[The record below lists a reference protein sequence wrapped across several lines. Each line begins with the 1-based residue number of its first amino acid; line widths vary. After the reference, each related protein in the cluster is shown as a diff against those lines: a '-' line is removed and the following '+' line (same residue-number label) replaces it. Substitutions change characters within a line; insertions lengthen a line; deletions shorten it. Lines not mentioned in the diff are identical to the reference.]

1 MHVLSRRA
9 FLTLLPAGGAALAS
23 WPSSSFGQPHQA
35 LVVPDVYPKTEPALA
50 LQVVGAAH
58 AQLDQLRPLVEAQPT
73 LANAAIDWGFG
84 DWETAIGACSH
95 TGRRDIA
102 EFLLSQ
108 GARPD
113 IFTFTMLG
121 RLDAVRGAIEA
132 SPGLQRTKGPH
143 GITLLA
149 HARAGGEAARDVLA
163 YLEGLGDA
171 DLRDPNEPLT
181 DAERAAL
188 LGIYAWGE
196 GESERWLVAESRS
209 GVSVARAGFPARPL
223 FHKGGREFS
232 PGGSPR
238 TSMRFEPASGAPER
252 LIVEHAGRVVR
263 AVRSGG

>member
-1 MHVLSRRA
+1 MRVLSRRT
-9 FLTLLPAGGAALAS
+9 FLTLLPAGGAALAA
-23 WPSSSFGQPHQA
+23 WPAPGFGEPSA
-35 LVVPDVYPKTEPALA
+35 TGPVPDAFPQTEPSLA

-58 AQLDQLRPLVEAQPT
+58 VQLDKLRPLVEAQPA

-102 EFLLSQ
+102 EFLMVH

-113 IFTFTMLG
+113 LFTFTMLG
-121 RLDAVRGAIEA
+121 QLDAVRGAIEA

-163 YLEGLGDA
+163 YLESLGDA
-171 DLRDPNEPLT
+171 DRRDPNEPLSEE
-181 DAERAAL
+181 ERVAL
-188 LGIYAWGE
+188 IGAYAWGV
-196 GESERWLVAESRS
+196 GESERWVVAESRS
-209 GVSVARAGFPARPL
+209 GVSVARAGGPARPL
-223 FHKGGREFS
+223 IHKGAREFH
-232 PGGSPR
+232 PGGSPQVR
-238 TSMRFEPASGAPER
+238 VRFEPATGPPER

-263 AVRSGG
+263 GVRAGG